1 MNGTLWI
8 LGALFGFAVLG
19 QLLSYIYRL
28 RLSLHLLQKEIAE
41 STRTT
46 FETRRKT
53 EWLECRLQDML
64 DAAQLRSSDAKRAWQ
79 RLDRVTRIIKHEAR
93 YNGCRVGLSDID
105 QAD

>member
-1 MNGTLWI
+1 MNATLLM

-19 QLLSYIYRL
+19 QLFSYIYKL

-46 FETRRKT
+46 FETRRKM

-64 DAAQLRSSDAKRAWQ
+64 DAAQLRSSDVRRAWK
-79 RLDRVTRIIKHEAR
+79 RLDHVSQTIKVEAR
-93 YNGCRVGLSDID
+93 RNGCRVGLSDID
-105 QAD
+105 QPD